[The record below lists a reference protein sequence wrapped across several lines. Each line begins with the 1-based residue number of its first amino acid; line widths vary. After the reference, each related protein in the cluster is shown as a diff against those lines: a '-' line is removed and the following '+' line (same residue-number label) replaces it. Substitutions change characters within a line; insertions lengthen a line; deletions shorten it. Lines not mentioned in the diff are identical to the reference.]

1 MRRIA
6 LIIHDSLQ
14 KWESWL
20 FENRANPYI
29 FLCAVGVLLY
39 AKTFVFGFTYL
50 DDHVLILNSIPFLS
64 DLGNMVQAFSQDVF
78 FMTNGTTAYFR
89 PLLTISFMPEAMLG
103 KALPFF
109 YHFANVG
116 IHLVAACLLYA
127 VVIKLKYSK
136 RVSLL
141 LALIFLVHPAL
152 TQAVAWIPGRND
164 SLLAIF
170 VLASFYHVLNFV
182 DNEKRESVVW
192 AASFFLLALFTKE
205 TAVVVP
211 VLGIGYLWMHH
222 RLNKTAVLEFGAGWI
237 IAVLLWL
244 PLRITAMSRPLDT
257 SVSDVVSSFLSNV
270 PGTLQLLGK
279 AFFPFNLSVLP
290 ILRDTTF
297 AWGAIAVALIILLAL
312 LQFVDR
318 QASRRSTLMMLFGVS
333 WFLLFLWPPFILSDP
348 SGTTYFLEH
357 RLYLPL
363 IGLLIFLAETKLVR
377 ALDEPAGEWFLPPWL
392 FVLIVFFSMTFMHES
407 VFADRLVFWQNA
419 AAHSPHSPLAQRNL
433 GAMYYLD
440 QKYLLAE
447 TYSKKALELNP
458 NESMAHNNLGLAYAA
473 EGRIQE
479 AEQEYLKELS
489 INPYYDNAHYN
500 LGLLYFQMGNFAAA
514 QVQWEETLAIQPNHG
529 NAIVGLQELFR
540 QGKFRSGVLH

>member
-6 LIIHDSLQ
+6 LIVHDSLQ

-20 FENRANPYI
+20 FEDCANPYI

-50 DDHVLILNSIPFLS
+50 DDHVLVLNNIPFLS

-109 YHFANVG
+109 YHLGNVL
-116 IHLVAACLLYA
+116 IHLVAVCLAFA
-127 VVIKLKYSK
+127 VFVKLKFSK

-170 VLASFYHVLNFV
+170 VLASFYHLLNFV
-182 DNEKRESVVW
+182 DAEKRESVVW
-192 AASFFLLALFTKE
+192 AASFFLLALLTKE
-205 TAVVVP
+205 TAIVVP
-211 VLGIGYLWMHH
+211 VLCAGYLWMHY
-222 RLNKTAVLEFGAGWI
+222 RLNKIAVLEFGAGWI

-244 PLRITAMSRPLDT
+244 SLRIPAMSRPLDT
-257 SVSDVVSSFLSNV
+257 SVSETISSFLNNV

-279 AFFPFNLSVLP
+279 AFFPFDLSVLP

-297 AWGAIAVALIILLAL
+297 VWGYLAVAFIVLLVL
-312 LQFVDR
+312 LQLVNR
-318 QASRRSTLMMLFGVS
+318 QVSRRSTLMMFFGFS

-348 SGTTYFLEH
+348 SGTTYFIEH

-363 IGLLIFLAETKLVR
+363 VGLLIFLAETKLVR
-377 ALDEPAGEWFLPPWL
+377 VLDESAGEWMLAPWFFIL
-392 FVLIVFFSMTFMHES
+392 LVFFSMTFTHES

-419 AAHSPHSPLAQRNL
+419 AIHSPHSPLAQKNL

-440 QKYLLAE
+440 QNYSLAE
-447 TYSKKALELNP
+447 VYSKKALELNP
-458 NESMAHNNLGLAYAA
+458 NESMAHNNLGLSYAG
-473 EGRIQE
+473 EGRLQE
-479 AEQEYLKELS
+479 AEQEYLNEIS
-489 INPYYDNAHYN
+489 INPQYDDAHYN

-514 QVQWEETLAIQPNHG
+514 QVQWEKTLAIQPNHRD
-529 NAIVGLQELFR
+529 ALAGLQELFR